1 MKIEFLFPELVTLYG
16 EKANV
21 EYLAKCLPQ
30 ARLVTTSLG
39 EGPAF
44 AIPEKNPAALPE
56 LKGEGRKILP
66 PELCYIGSMEED
78 YFEAALESLRPYKKA
93 LEKYIKSGRIL
104 LATGNA
110 IDLFGKKIE
119 WKDRVY
125 PDGHI
130 ADCTLEGLGL
140 FDMVSVVRRDQTRH
154 NSWYY
159 GEFENIKILGHRS
172 TFSRQYGG
180 SSDPF
185 ITTLGGF
192 GMNDETKQEGVH
204 RDGFYGTTLLGP
216 LLIMNPELTRYFIG
230 KMCELSGEKAP
241 SELFEEKLIMEAYH
255 NRLAY
260 LSKPDARYAM
270 GALG

>member
-1 MKIEFLFPELVTLYG
+1 MTIEFLYPELVTLYG

-21 EYLAKCLPQ
+21 EYLAKCLPE
-30 ARLVTTSLG
+30 AKGVTTSLS
-39 EGPAF
+39 EGPDF
-44 AIPEKNPAALPE
+44 ALPASG
-56 LKGEGRKILP
+56 KSSISQ
-66 PELCYIGSMEED
+66 PELVYIGSMEED
-78 YFEAALESLRPYKKA
+78 FFEAALAALRPYRKA
-93 LEKYIKSGRIL
+93 LIRYIESGRIF

-140 FDMVSVVRRDQTRH
+140 FDFTAVVKRDQSRH
-154 NSWYY
+154 NSWFY
-159 GEFENIKILGHRS
+159 GDYEGIKIMGHRS
-172 TFSRQYGG
+172 TFSRQYGVEA
-180 SSDPF
+180 DPF
-185 ITTLGGF
+185 IQTLGGV
-192 GMNDETKQEGVH
+192 GMDDETKQEGVH

-216 LLIMNPELTRYFIG
+216 LLIMNPPLTKYLIG
-230 KMCELSGEKAP
+230 KIKARTGAKEEKI
-241 SELFEEKLIMEAYH
+241 ELFEEKWVMEAYE

-260 LSKPDARYAM
+260 LSKPDARYVM